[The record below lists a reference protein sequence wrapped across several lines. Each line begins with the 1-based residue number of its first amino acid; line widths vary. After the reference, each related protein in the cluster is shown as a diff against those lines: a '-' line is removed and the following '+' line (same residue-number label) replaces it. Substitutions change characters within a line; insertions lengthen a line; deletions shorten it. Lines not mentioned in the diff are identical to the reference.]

1 MENNKTYDI
10 SEIFVYLWNKRRFL
24 ITAIILGAIASVIIS
39 LLMPNQYKAETYLFP
54 TSFISPSTMNSHINQ
69 KLIR

>member
-39 LLMPNQYKAETYLFP
+39 LLMPNQYKA
-54 TSFISPSTMNSHINQ
+54 
-69 KLIR
+69 